1 MKANDTSIRIYLEG
15 SKQFIVPLFQRTYS
29 WRIENIQRLW
39 DDIEDTGS
47 SEPGSTHFFGSFV
60 TFPVPSPASG
70 VSKYV
75 IIDGQQRL
83 VTTFVFLAAVRNR
96 ILEIRPDYDKKD
108 EINELYLINKYHPAD
123 KYKVVPTQADRE
135 TFFKTI
141 DEFTFG
147 IDGDHLILDSLNFFK
162 DRLSIISDLDLLLNL
177 KDTILQRFSVVDI
190 RLDNDDDPYL
200 IFECL
205 NATGT
210 PLTQADLIRNYL
222 FMRVDQDRQ
231 QDVYDNVWFP
241 MQQRLRDYLEDFVRH
256 YLAIGGTIPAYNK
269 IYVTF
274 KNSTDLI
281 AKSSEDVINKMK
293 ELSKYSNYYHKFL
306 QPKNEIHEG
315 LRRYLEKF
323 NRIEVTTSYPL
334 LLNLYDDYDNGQIS
348 DKQLLEC
355 LKTIETYIVRRGVC
369 GIAAQA
375 LNRYFPTV
383 YKSLD
388 KANMGA
394 SLKNTLREAD
404 GAQRMPTDEEFR
416 QCLTERSLYGT
427 RILKYILE
435 QIENYENKE
444 AVDFSK
450 LQIEHIMPQKLN
462 DEWKVTL
469 GDNWELAHQ
478 KYLDTLGNLTLT
490 GYNPEYSNKSFKTKR
505 DCENGF
511 TQSRLRLN
519 SDLAKLDSWNEEEIK
534 KRAERLA
541 ELALEIWAA

>member
-29 WRIENIQRLW
+29 WRRENIQRLW

-47 SEPGSTHFFGSFV
+47 SEPESTHFFGSFV

-83 VTTFVFLAAVRNR
+83 VTTFVFLAAVRNK
-96 ILEIRPDYDKKD
+96 ILEIMPDYDKKD

-135 TFFKTI
+135 IFFKTI
-141 DEFTFG
+141 NECTFG
-147 IDGDHLILDSLNFFK
+147 IDGDHLILDSLNFFR
-162 DRLSIISDLDLLLNL
+162 DRLSPISDLDLLLNL

-190 RLDNDDDPYL
+190 KLDNNDDPYL

-222 FMRVDQDRQ
+222 FMRIDQDRQ
-231 QDVYDNVWFP
+231 QDVYDNAWLP

-256 YLAIGGTIPAYNK
+256 YLAIGGAIPAYNR
-269 IYVTF
+269 IYATF
-274 KNSTDLI
+274 KHSTDLV
-281 AKSSEDVINKMK
+281 AKSSEDVVNRIR

-315 LRRYLEKF
+315 LRKYLEKF

-334 LLNLYDDYDNGQIS
+334 LLNLYDDYDNGRIS
-348 DKQLLEC
+348 DTQLREC

-375 LNRYFPTV
+375 LNRYFPTI

-388 KANMGA
+388 QANINA
-394 SLKNTLREAD
+394 SLKNMLRKAG

-427 RILKYILE
+427 RILKYVLE
-435 QIENYENKE
+435 QIENHENKE
-444 AVDFSK
+444 PVDFSR

-462 DEWKVTL
+462 DEWEVAL
-469 GDNWELAHQ
+469 GDNWEFIHQ
-478 KYLDTLGNLTLT
+478 KYLDNLGNLTLT

-519 SDLAKLDSWNEEEIK
+519 SDLAKLNSWNEEEIK

-541 ELALEIWAA
+541 ELALEIWAV